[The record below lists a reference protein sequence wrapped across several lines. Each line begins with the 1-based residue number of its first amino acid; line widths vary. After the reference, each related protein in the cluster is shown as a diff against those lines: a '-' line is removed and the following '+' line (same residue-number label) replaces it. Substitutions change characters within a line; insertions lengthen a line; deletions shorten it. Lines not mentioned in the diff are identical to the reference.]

1 MIVRQIKGGVP
12 VKLFTF
18 FRSGS
23 AYRVRIALAIKGIE
37 YEPVYVV
44 IGGDSTDLSDP
55 EYLALN
61 PSGVVPTLVDG
72 DAVLHQT
79 MAIIEYLEE
88 THPDPPLLPK
98 DAAERARV
106 RALAQVMVSDTH
118 PLNTIR
124 VVGYLDEKLRI
135 PKEGREQWL
144 RHWNERGLG
153 IVEKTLSDGGYGGG
167 YCLGDR
173 PTVADIYVAT
183 QVYLANRFGADLSG
197 LKNVKRVYDACMEHP
212 AFAETHPAKQ
222 PDNPDNR

>member
-1 MIVRQIKGGVP
+1 M
-12 VKLFTF
+12 KLYTF
-18 FRSGS
+18 FQSGS

-55 EYLALN
+55 GYLALN

-118 PLNTIR
+118 PLGTTR
-124 VVGYLDEKLRI
+124 VIGYLNDTLALEKD
-135 PKEGREQWL
+135 QWQGWL
-144 RHWNERGLG
+144 KHWNERGFGAL
-153 IVEKTLSDGGYGGG
+153 EKMLSGDEATGAF
-167 YCLGDR
+167 CHGDR
-173 PTVADIYVAT
+173 PTLADICLAA
-183 QVYLANRFGADLSG
+183 QVFFAERFGIG
-197 LKNVKRVYDACMEHP
+197 LDAFPTVNGIYRRCMELP
-212 AFAETHPAKQ
+212 AFSDAHPTNQ